1 MEIIDTR
8 VKYSID
14 STHLI
19 IPKFRLIVKKIMK
32 KKLLL
37 FVFSFLIFLTA
48 NSCKRTAFEKETNK
62 EVILASFTVLADI
75 IENVAKD
82 EFVVKS
88 ITKPGVEVHGYQ
100 PTPSDLIKASKAF
113 VFIDNGFG
121 FELWAEKFVSN
132 LQIKRVT
139 ISNRLEPIFIS
150 EDFYKG
156 KPNPHAWISPKRG
169 MIYVDVIV
177 DSLSELKPS
186 EAESFKNNGQIYKN
200 KIAKID
206 KDFSLFINNLE
217 KNNRYLVTCEGAFSY
232 LTNDYGL
239 KEAYL
244 WPVNAESQ
252 ITPKRMARTI
262 SLVKNKNIPSVFC
275 ESTVSN
281 ESQMVVASE
290 TGAKFG
296 GDLFVDSLS
305 QDNKS
310 ANTYLKMLQ
319 HNLTLIKKGLN

>member
-1 MEIIDTR
+1 M
-8 VKYSID
+8 
-14 STHLI
+14 LN
-19 IPKFRLIVKKIMK
+19 MK
-32 KKLLL
+32 KNILFLGLILLL
-37 FVFSFLIFLTA
+37 SLTSG
-48 NSCKRTAFEKETNK
+48 SCKRISNKNETK
-62 EVILASFTVLADI
+62 DVILSSFTVLADI
-75 IENVAKD
+75 ISNVAKD
-82 EFVVKS
+82 DFIVRS

-100 PTPSDLIKASKAF
+100 PTPSDLVNASSAF

-239 KEAYL
+239 TEAYL

-252 ITPKRMARTI
+252 ITPKRMVRTI

-281 ESQMVVASE
+281 ESQMVVASA

>member
-1 MEIIDTR
+1 
-8 VKYSID
+8 
-14 STHLI
+14 
-19 IPKFRLIVKKIMK
+19 MK

-319 HNLTLIKKGLN
+319 HNLTLIKGGLN

>member
-1 MEIIDTR
+1 
-8 VKYSID
+8 
-14 STHLI
+14 
-19 IPKFRLIVKKIMK
+19 MK
-32 KKLLL
+32 KKLLF
-37 FVFSFLIFLTA
+37 FVFSFLIFLTT
-48 NSCKRTAFEKETNK
+48 NSCKRTSFEKETNK

-132 LQIKRVT
+132 LQINRVT

-281 ESQMVVASE
+281 ESQMVVARA

-296 GDLFVDSLS
+296 GDLFVDSIS

>member
-1 MEIIDTR
+1 
-8 VKYSID
+8 
-14 STHLI
+14 
-19 IPKFRLIVKKIMK
+19 MK

-37 FVFSFLIFLTA
+37 FVFSFLIFLTT
-48 NSCKRTAFEKETNK
+48 NSCKRTSFEKETNK

-186 EAESFKNNGQIYKN
+186 GAESFKNNGQIYKN

>member
-1 MEIIDTR
+1 
-8 VKYSID
+8 
-14 STHLI
+14 
-19 IPKFRLIVKKIMK
+19 MK

-37 FVFSFLIFLTA
+37 SVFSFLIFLTT
-48 NSCKRTAFEKETNK
+48 NSCKRTSFEKETNK

-100 PTPSDLIKASKAF
+100 PTPSDLIKASKAL

-139 ISNRLEPIFIS
+139 ISNRLNPIFIS

-232 LTNDYGL
+232 LTNDYGME
-239 KEAYL
+239 EAYL

-252 ITPKRMARTI
+252 ITPKRMVRTI

>member
-1 MEIIDTR
+1 
-8 VKYSID
+8 
-14 STHLI
+14 
-19 IPKFRLIVKKIMK
+19 MK

-48 NSCKRTAFEKETNK
+48 NSCKRNAFEKETNK

-132 LQIKRVT
+132 LQINRVT

-206 KDFSLFINNLE
+206 EDFSLFINNLD

-281 ESQMVVASE
+281 ESQMVVARA

-296 GDLFVDSLS
+296 GDLFVDSIS

>member
-1 MEIIDTR
+1 
-8 VKYSID
+8 
-14 STHLI
+14 
-19 IPKFRLIVKKIMK
+19 MK

-37 FVFSFLIFLTA
+37 FVFSFLIFLTT
-48 NSCKRTAFEKETNK
+48 NSCKRTSFEKETNK

-305 QDNKS
+305 QYNES

>member
-1 MEIIDTR
+1 
-8 VKYSID
+8 
-14 STHLI
+14 
-19 IPKFRLIVKKIMK
+19 MK
-32 KKLLL
+32 KKFLI
-37 FVFSFLIFLTA
+37 FVFSFLLSLSA
-48 NSCKRTAFEKETNK
+48 NSCKRTSFKNETNK

-100 PTPSDLIKASKAF
+100 PTPSDLIKASKAS

-169 MIYVDVIV
+169 MIYVDIIV

-186 EAESFKNNGQIYKN
+186 EAESFKKNGQIYKN
-200 KIAKID
+200 KIDKID

-290 TGAKFG
+290 TGANFQ

-305 QDNKS
+305 QDNES
-310 ANTYLKMLQ
+310 VNTYLKMLQ

>member
-1 MEIIDTR
+1 
-8 VKYSID
+8 
-14 STHLI
+14 
-19 IPKFRLIVKKIMK
+19 MK

-48 NSCKRTAFEKETNK
+48 NSCKRTAFQKETNK

-132 LQIKRVT
+132 LQINRVT

-150 EDFYKG
+150 EDFYKS

-177 DSLSELKPS
+177 DYLSELKPS

-206 KDFSLFINNLE
+206 EDFSLFINNLE

>member
-1 MEIIDTR
+1 
-8 VKYSID
+8 
-14 STHLI
+14 
-19 IPKFRLIVKKIMK
+19 MK

-37 FVFSFLIFLTA
+37 FVFSFLIFLTT
-48 NSCKRTAFEKETNK
+48 NSCKRTSFEKETNK

-290 TGAKFG
+290 TGANFG

-305 QDNKS
+305 HDNES

-319 HNLTLIKKGLN
+319 HNLTLIKEGLN

>member
-1 MEIIDTR
+1 
-8 VKYSID
+8 
-14 STHLI
+14 
-19 IPKFRLIVKKIMK
+19 MK

-37 FVFSFLIFLTA
+37 FVFSFLIFLTT
-48 NSCKRTAFEKETNK
+48 NSCKRTSFEKETNK

-186 EAESFKNNGQIYKN
+186 GAESFKNNGQIYKN

-206 KDFSLFINNLE
+206 EDFSLFINNLE

-305 QDNKS
+305 QDNKI

>member
-1 MEIIDTR
+1 
-8 VKYSID
+8 
-14 STHLI
+14 
-19 IPKFRLIVKKIMK
+19 MK

-37 FVFSFLIFLTA
+37 FVFSFLIFLTT
-48 NSCKRTAFEKETNK
+48 NSCKRTSFEKETNK

-186 EAESFKNNGQIYKN
+186 EAELFKNNGKIYKN

-262 SLVKNKNIPSVFC
+262 SLVKNKNVPSVFC

>member
-1 MEIIDTR
+1 MT
-8 VKYSID
+8 
-14 STHLI
+14 
-19 IPKFRLIVKKIMK
+19 

-132 LQIKRVT
+132 LQINRVT

-177 DSLSELKPS
+177 DYLSELKPS

-206 KDFSLFINNLE
+206 EDFSLFINNLE

-281 ESQMVVASE
+281 ESQMVVARA

-296 GDLFVDSLS
+296 GDLFVDSIS

>member
-1 MEIIDTR
+1 
-8 VKYSID
+8 
-14 STHLI
+14 
-19 IPKFRLIVKKIMK
+19 MK
-32 KKLLL
+32 KNFLLL
-37 FVFSFLIFLTA
+37 VFSFLICFSA
-48 NSCKRTAFEKETNK
+48 NSCKRTSFEKETNK
-62 EVILASFTVLADI
+62 EVILASFTVLANI

-88 ITKPGVEVHGYQ
+88 ITKPGVEVHGYK
-100 PTPSDLIKASKAF
+100 PTPSDLIKASNAF

-121 FELWAEKFVSN
+121 FELWAEKFISN
-132 LQIKRVT
+132 LKIDRVT
-139 ISNRLEPIFIS
+139 ISNRLDPIFIN

-169 MIYVDVIV
+169 MIYVDIIV

-186 EAESFKNNGQIYKN
+186 KAELFKNNGQIYKN

-239 KEAYL
+239 EEAYL

-252 ITPKRMARTI
+252 ITPKRMVRTI

-281 ESQMVVASE
+281 ESQMVVANE
-290 TGAKFG
+290 TGANFG
-296 GDLFVDSLS
+296 GELFVDSLS
-305 QDNKS
+305 QDNGS
-310 ANTYLKMLQ
+310 ANTYIKMLQ

>member
-1 MEIIDTR
+1 MKNFLFLFLSFIICLNT
-8 VKYSID
+8 
-14 STHLI
+14 T
-19 IPKFRLIVKKIMK
+19 
-32 KKLLL
+32 
-37 FVFSFLIFLTA
+37 
-48 NSCKRTAFEKETNK
+48 SCKRNSYKKETNR

-75 IENVAKD
+75 IENVAGD
-82 EFVVKS
+82 DFAVRS
-88 ITKPGVEVHGYQ
+88 ITKPGIEVHGYQ

-121 FELWAEKFVSN
+121 FELWANKFISN
-132 LQIKRVT
+132 LKVKRVT
-139 ISNRLEPIFIS
+139 ISDQLDPIFIS

-169 MIYVDVIV
+169 MIYVDIIV

-186 EAESFKNNGQIYKN
+186 KAESFENNGQIYKN
-200 KIAKID
+200 KISKID

-217 KNNRYLVTCEGAFSY
+217 KNKRYLVTCEGAFSY
-232 LTNDYGL
+232 LAKDYGL

-244 WPVNAESQ
+244 WPVNAESK

-281 ESQMVVASE
+281 ESQMIVVGE
-290 TGAKFG
+290 TGANFG
-296 GDLFVDSLS
+296 GNLFVDSLS
-305 QDNKS
+305 KENGIAD
-310 ANTYLKMLQ
+310 TYLKMLQ
-319 HNLTLIKKGLN
+319 HNLNLIKKGLN

>member
-1 MEIIDTR
+1 M
-8 VKYSID
+8 
-14 STHLI
+14 
-19 IPKFRLIVKKIMK
+19 
-32 KKLLL
+32 L
-37 FVFSFLIFLTA
+37 FVFSFLIFLTT
-48 NSCKRTAFEKETNK
+48 NSCKRTSFEKETNK

-169 MIYVDVIV
+169 MIYVDIIV

-186 EAESFKNNGQIYKN
+186 KAELFKNNGQIYKN

>member
-1 MEIIDTR
+1 
-8 VKYSID
+8 
-14 STHLI
+14 
-19 IPKFRLIVKKIMK
+19 MK
-32 KKLLL
+32 KKLLF
-37 FVFSFLIFLTA
+37 FVFSFLIFLTT
-48 NSCKRTAFEKETNK
+48 NSCKRTSFEKETNK

-150 EDFYKG
+150 EDFYKS

>member
-1 MEIIDTR
+1 
-8 VKYSID
+8 
-14 STHLI
+14 
-19 IPKFRLIVKKIMK
+19 MK

-37 FVFSFLIFLTA
+37 FVFSFLLFLTA